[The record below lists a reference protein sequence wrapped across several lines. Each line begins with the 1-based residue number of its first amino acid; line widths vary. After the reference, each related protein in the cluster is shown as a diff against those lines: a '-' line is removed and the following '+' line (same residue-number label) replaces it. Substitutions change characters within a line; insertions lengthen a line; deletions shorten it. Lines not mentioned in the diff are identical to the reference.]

1 MSRDPE
7 LGRPERQANARLIAL
22 APRMAEALMKSSAFE
37 RHHHSC
43 SAWLSPAAECDC
55 GLEDLRAVVAELEK
69 I

>member
-22 APRMAEALMKSSAFE
+22 APRMAEALMKVANTDKLI
-37 RHHHSC
+37 
-43 SAWLSPAAECDC
+43 ANDMDGA
-55 GLEDLRAVVAELEK
+55 RALTEVTAIVAELEK